1 MMSLYLAMARWILAQ
16 AESARRATPVDQAP
30 VERVVPWIPMLVGG
44 VLLAALIVATCWWL
58 KRNRELRKHR
68 AYLSDKL
75 GLEEVDTHDGQFRL
89 VYDRLHELALCVAS
103 FDLNIQYAA
112 VGRIKDWTIELI
124 DVGNMWAAL
133 TNVGQT
139 IVLLRDD
146 SLDLP
151 AFVMVPSNKLLRR
164 MAGEKFEQF
173 PHDTIFSSNNRLH
186 IGYRNAHHL
195 FDQDIRYALRTNQK
209 LTIEGLGD
217 HLAFYQFGYRT
228 APDDLEPFIERCVEL
243 ADMFRNSA
251 RGAS

>member
-1 MMSLYLAMARWILAQ
+1 MMNVHPAMASWLLAQ
-16 AESARRATPVDQAP
+16 AESARRSAPGDQLPA
-30 VERVVPWIPMLVGG
+30 ERVVPWIPMLVGG
-44 VLLAALIVATCWWL
+44 VLLAGLIIAVLSWL
-58 KRNRELRKHR
+58 KRNRDLREHR
-68 AYLSDKL
+68 AYLADRL
-75 GLEEVDTHDGQFRL
+75 GLEEIDLHDGQFRL
-89 VYDRLHELALCVAS
+89 VYDRLHELALCVAT

-195 FDQDIRYALRTNQK
+195 FSEDIRYALRTNEK

-228 APDDLEPFIERCVEL
+228 APDDLEPFIEQCVRL
-243 ADMFRNSA
+243 ADMFRDSA
-251 RGAS
+251 RRAS